1 MFKKVQKAIPKTA
14 AIAAIATGKSGTGA
28 PACDCSAKAPAA
40 KAPAAKVP
48 EKKKKTSLLERFNQ
62 NVDIGGDFFYGAP
75 NFLEF
80 GENEYGLKLPGLG
93 KAAADAA
100 AAMKKQKS
108 LIKKTIKDNKAQ
120 LDPAKK
126 MLNDKIAAAKI
137 NAASLKKNMPN
148 MAGVGAELQN
158 VAIAQM
164 LYGEQKKRL
173 KMTKKAIAARR
184 AYRLKKSR
192 KRSRRAS
199 PKRRKISQKT
209 AHARAKRAMKLH
221 HSKGISLKQA
231 WRIVLKK
238 NKFGDSVCG
247 RGYEVNRNWSR
258 GKGQKQ
264 CLKECDFYEMR
275 DHSTNRCKKMTMVKR
290 SYGNVP
296 LSKQAKLPRGY
307 EINPETG
314 RQRKICPRGY
324 YRNPDTGRCKK
335 IQTSLKSLKS
345 SKQDE
350 DLDELDSVNFRW
362 KKGKNIPLSMQYGHS
377 CFGSV
382 PCDCGI

>member
-14 AIAAIATGKSGTGA
+14 AIAAIATGKSAAGA
-28 PACDCSAKAPAA
+28 PACNCSAKAPAA
-40 KAPAAKVP
+40 RAPAAKVP
-48 EKKKKTSLLERFNQ
+48 EKKKKTPWYEVLNE
-62 NVDIGGDFFYGAP
+62 

-80 GENEYGLKLPGLG
+80 GESGYG
-93 KAAADAA
+93 
-100 AAMKKQKS
+100 
-108 LIKKTIKDNKAQ
+108 
-120 LDPAKK
+120 
-126 MLNDKIAAAKI
+126 
-137 NAASLKKNMPN
+137 
-148 MAGVGAELQN
+148 
-158 VAIAQM
+158 
-164 LYGEQKKRL
+164 KRL
-173 KMTKKAIAARR
+173 KMTKTAIAARR
-184 AYRLKKSR
+184 AYRLKKSPR
-192 KRSRRAS
+192 RSRRSS

-209 AHARAKRAMKLH
+209 AHSRAKRAMKLH
-221 HSKGISLKQA
+221 HTKGISLKQA

-247 RGYEVNRNWSR
+247 QGYEVNRNWSR

-275 DHSTNRCKKMTMVKR
+275 DHSTNRCKKMSMVKR

-335 IQTSLKSLKS
+335 IQTSLRPVKY
-345 SKQDE
+345 SKQYE

>member
-1 MFKKVQKAIPKTA
+1 MFTNAKSKINA
-14 AIAAIATGKSGTGA
+14 ARGA
-28 PACDCSAKAPAA
+28 SACDCSKNVPIAIAVAKPIAR
-40 KAPAAKVP
+40 VP
-48 EKKKKTSLLERFNQ
+48 EKKKKTPFYEKIYQ
-62 NVDIGGDFFYGAP
+62 NMDGGDFFYG
-75 NFLEF
+75 
-80 GENEYGLKLPGLG
+80 
-93 KAAADAA
+93 
-100 AAMKKQKS
+100 
-108 LIKKTIKDNKAQ
+108 
-120 LDPAKK
+120 
-126 MLNDKIAAAKI
+126 
-137 NAASLKKNMPN
+137 
-148 MAGVGAELQN
+148 
-158 VAIAQM
+158 
-164 LYGEQKKRL
+164 KRL
-173 KMTKKAIAARR
+173 KMTKKAIASRR
-184 AYRLKKSR
+184 AYRLKKSPR
-192 KRSRRAS
+192 RSRRSS

-209 AHARAKRAMKLH
+209 AHSRAKRAMKLH
-221 HSKGISLKQA
+221 HTKGISLKQA

-238 NKFGDSVCG
+238 NKFGDSACG
-247 RGYEVNRNWSR
+247 KGYEVNRNWSR

-275 DHSTNRCKKMTMVKR
+275 DQSTNRCKKMTMVNR

-335 IQTSLKSLKS
+335 IQTSLRPVKS
-345 SKQDE
+345 SKQYE

>member
-1 MFKKVQKAIPKTA
+1 MFKKVRNV
-14 AIAAIATGKSGTGA
+14 IAPSKATGKEKIKGARKDMKESIYETLLPSG
-28 PACDCSAKAPAA
+28 
-40 KAPAAKVP
+40 
-48 EKKKKTSLLERFNQ
+48 
-62 NVDIGGDFFYGAP
+62 GGGGLSEWFDMGFS
-75 NFLEF
+75 ES
-80 GENEYGLKLPGLG
+80 EYG
-93 KAAADAA
+93 
-100 AAMKKQKS
+100 
-108 LIKKTIKDNKAQ
+108 
-120 LDPAKK
+120 
-126 MLNDKIAAAKI
+126 
-137 NAASLKKNMPN
+137 
-148 MAGVGAELQN
+148 
-158 VAIAQM
+158 
-164 LYGEQKKRL
+164 KRL

-247 RGYEVNRNWSR
+247 QGYEVNRNWSR

-275 DHSTNRCKKMTMVKR
+275 DHSTNRCKKMSMVKR

-314 RQRKICPRGY
+314 RQRKICPLGY

-335 IQTSLKSLKS
+335 IQTSYIPLKS

-362 KKGKNIPLSMQYGHS
+362 KRGKNIPLSMQYSRYGHS

-382 PCDCGI
+382 PCDCGS

>member
-1 MFKKVQKAIPKTA
+1 MFKKVRNVIAPSKAK
-14 AIAAIATGKSGTGA
+14 GKEKIKGARKDMKESIYETLLPSG
-28 PACDCSAKAPAA
+28 
-40 KAPAAKVP
+40 
-48 EKKKKTSLLERFNQ
+48 
-62 NVDIGGDFFYGAP
+62 GGGGLSEWFDMGFS
-75 NFLEF
+75 ES
-80 GENEYGLKLPGLG
+80 EYG
-93 KAAADAA
+93 
-100 AAMKKQKS
+100 
-108 LIKKTIKDNKAQ
+108 
-120 LDPAKK
+120 
-126 MLNDKIAAAKI
+126 
-137 NAASLKKNMPN
+137 
-148 MAGVGAELQN
+148 
-158 VAIAQM
+158 
-164 LYGEQKKRL
+164 KRL
-173 KMTKKAIAARR
+173 KMTKKAIASRR

-247 RGYEVNRNWSR
+247 QGYEVNRNWSR

-275 DHSTNRCKKMTMVKR
+275 DHSTNRCKKMSMVKR

-335 IQTSLKSLKS
+335 IQTSYIPLKS

-362 KKGKNIPLSMQYGHS
+362 KRGKNIPLSMQYGHS